1 MLCLLSYLNSH
12 RIFGIFLSE
21 FFPQTS
27 DSHELKSLTHQGIS
41 LEMFYNEPT
50 KKDLLQK
57 SERSMAQPPTLQH
70 HPPKEKKKKKNNDF
84 FGASTK

>member
-1 MLCLLSYLNSH
+1 VN
-12 RIFGIFLSE
+12 

-41 LEMFYNEPT
+41 LKMFYNEPT

-57 SERSMAQPPTLQH
+57 SERTMAQTPQPPL
-70 HPPKEKKKKKNNDF
+70 PPKKEQWLFWCKF
-84 FGASTK
+84 

>member
-12 RIFGIFLSE
+12 RIFGIFLSD

-41 LEMFYNEPT
+41 LKMFYNEPT

-57 SERSMAQPPTLQH
+57 SGRSVAQKK
-70 HPPKEKKKKKNNDF
+70 KEKKKNNDF
-84 FGASTK
+84 FGASSK